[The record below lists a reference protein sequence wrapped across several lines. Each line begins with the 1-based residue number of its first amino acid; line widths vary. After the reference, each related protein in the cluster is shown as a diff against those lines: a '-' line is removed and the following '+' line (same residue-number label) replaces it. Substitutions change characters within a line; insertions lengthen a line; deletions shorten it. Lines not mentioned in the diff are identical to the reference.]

1 MKVHELTLVNAVI
14 IINQQEINMSM
25 YPLQMVFKFI
35 NGVHIKVNSITKVY
49 ICLLFNIG

>member
-35 NGVHIKVNSITKVY
+35 NGVHISLGTCITFF
-49 ICLLFNIG
+49 IR